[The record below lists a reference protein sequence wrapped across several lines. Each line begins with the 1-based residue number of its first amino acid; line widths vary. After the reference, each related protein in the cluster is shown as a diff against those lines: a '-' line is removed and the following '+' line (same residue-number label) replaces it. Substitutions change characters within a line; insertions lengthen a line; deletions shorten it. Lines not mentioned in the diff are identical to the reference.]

1 MGISYVIKIKAP
13 IKRIKKIKGK
23 TLWAMPNL
31 RGTLKQKDQTD
42 DMCDSQTCDLEWK

>member
-23 TLWAMPNL
+23 TQYFTINSA
-31 RGTLKQKDQTD
+31 
-42 DMCDSQTCDLEWK
+42 